1 MRIYRMQATF
11 GKLEHETLT
20 LEPGLNVITAPNEWG
35 KSTWCA
41 FLAAMLYGLDT
52 RAKSTKTALADKERY
67 APWSGKP
74 MSGRMDLRWGDRDI
88 TIERTTKGRVP
99 MGEFRAYETQTGVA
113 VPELTAANC
122 GEMLLGVEQAVFRRA
137 GFIRFSD
144 LPLTQDESLS
154 HRLNALVTTGDD
166 SGAAERLAEEIKS
179 LKNRCRY
186 NSTGLIPQTEA
197 ERDTLMKQLAEQE
210 ALSEKSKKLS
220 ARLEEIKSWLSQLY
234 NHQQA
239 LAYAAAQE
247 NAARAAEAKQ
257 ARDEADAELEKRKE
271 ACQGLAGKEESEQ
284 RLRELRSLR
293 DDLSAIQQEKSELP
307 SVPTAPELEEPFQ
320 GMTPEDGLE
329 MIKKDARALLAT
341 RDLKLATLLIV
352 MGLLGALAT
361 VGLWL
366 LKTGLF
372 TLAAGIVAAIALV
385 WGVWELVSQKM
396 KAAALK
402 KKYGSGNIKR
412 WADPIWKYRDNM
424 TAYKNELR
432 EYQELKNDLEVRM
445 LVLRKR
451 KDSLCGQEELN
462 TLLDTTADAVSRW
475 DAFTSAEAAATA
487 ARKHFEVLSAMV
499 KPVEKPT
506 MPDRLTHSEADTSR
520 LLTEIAQEQQR
531 MQNRLGQYQ
540 GRMAVLGE
548 PEDMKKQLSDKKARI
563 ASLEE
568 TYAALTM
575 AQETLSEAT
584 AELQRRYA
592 PRITHRAQDHLSQLT
607 GDKYNRIIMSED
619 FTLQTGTA
627 QEDTLRQ
634 SLWRSDGTVDQLYL
648 AMRLAVAE
656 ELTPEAP
663 LILDDALVRFDDERM
678 KAAVELLKELG
689 QSKQILLFT
698 CQAREAEA

>member
-74 MSGRMDLRWGDRDI
+74 MSGRIDLCWRSRDI

-99 MGEFRAYETQTGVA
+99 LGEFRAYETQTGVA
-113 VPELTAANC
+113 LPELTAANC

-137 GFIRFSD
+137 GFVRFSD

-197 ERDTLMKQLAEQE
+197 ERDTLIKQLAEHE
-210 ALSEKSKKLS
+210 ALSEKSKKIS

-257 ARDEADAELEKRKE
+257 ARDEAKEELEKRQE
-271 ACQGLAGKEESEQ
+271 ACQGLPGKEESEQ

-293 DDLSAIQQEKSELP
+293 DDWNAICQEEAELP
-307 SVPTAPELEEPFQ
+307 DAPTAPEMEGPFQ
-320 GMTPEDGLE
+320 GMTPEESLG
-329 MIKKDARALLAT
+329 MVKKDAKALLAT

-352 MGLLGALAT
+352 MGLLGALGA
-361 VGLWL
+361 VGLWF

-372 TLAAGIVAAIALV
+372 TLAAGVVAAIALV

-412 WADPIWKYRDNM
+412 WADPIWKYRDDM
-424 TAYKNELR
+424 AAYKEALR
-432 EYQELKNDLEVRM
+432 DYEETKNNLEVRLM
-445 LVLRKR
+445 VMRKR
-451 KDSLCGQEELN
+451 KDTLCGQEEMNVLVDN
-462 TLLDTTADAVSRW
+462 AADAVSRW
-475 DAFTSAEAAATA
+475 DALTAASAAATA
-487 ARKHFEVLSAMV
+487 AEKHFEVLSAMV
-499 KPVEKPT
+499 KPVDKPT

-540 GRMAVLGE
+540 GRMAMLGE
-548 PEDMKKQLSDKKARI
+548 PEDMKKQLSDKRARI

-575 AQETLSEAT
+575 AQDTLNQAT

-592 PRITHRAQDHLSQLT
+592 PRITHRAQEHLSKLT

-619 FTLQTGTA
+619 FSLQTGTA

-698 CQAREAEA
+698 CQAREAEV